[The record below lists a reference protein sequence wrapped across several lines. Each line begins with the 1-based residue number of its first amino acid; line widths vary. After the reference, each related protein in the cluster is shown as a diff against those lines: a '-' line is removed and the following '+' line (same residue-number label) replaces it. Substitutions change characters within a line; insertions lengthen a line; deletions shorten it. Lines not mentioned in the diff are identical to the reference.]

1 MTNGQKFQKVFPN
14 TTANPNAFGQMF
26 VLVSGKFDC
35 YVDKEWW
42 YAEYEGNTKKKVKK
56 SKKPS

>member
-14 TTANPNAFGQMF
+14 TSANPNAFGQMF

-42 YAEYEGNTKKKVKK
+42 YAEYKGNSKKKVDKK
-56 SKKPS
+56 